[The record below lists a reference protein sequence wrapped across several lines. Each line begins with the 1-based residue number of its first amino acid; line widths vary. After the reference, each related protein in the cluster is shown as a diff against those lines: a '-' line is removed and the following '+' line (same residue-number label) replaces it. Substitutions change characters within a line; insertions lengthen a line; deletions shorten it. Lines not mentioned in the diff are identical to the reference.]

1 MDWTLYRTSFNRA
14 NMPYLLI
21 LDGKGIVRYR
31 IDKRHNGP
39 ASTAA
44 FYLHRCDGSGAYHGK
59 ALTWIDWPQGGDAWR
74 GKLVIGIKEARR
86 QAKLLMD
93 QSTVEGTR
101 ERILAA
107 RESDPRPYASRYR
120 GAELAVARAEEQE

>member
-1 MDWTLYRTSFNRA
+1 MDWTIYRTSFNRA

-31 IDKRHNGP
+31 IDKRRNGP
-39 ASTAA
+39 ASTAS

-74 GKLVIGIKEARR
+74 GKLVIGITEARR
-86 QAKLLMD
+86 QAKILMKRGRLMD
-93 QSTVEGTR
+93 AVKN
-101 ERILAA
+101 
-107 RESDPRPYASRYR
+107 DPRPHASRHR
-120 GAELAVARAEEQE
+120 AAELAVARAEEQE